1 MHNRVRETNEE
12 FRVTTS
18 DFSEIVGSTHFNTDL
33 RFMQCLSG
41 SAVIA
46 IDSIEHIFTAQHS
59 FILSEY
65 TTFQVKET
73 SAEFSVS
80 IITIS
85 LPFYYEIVAGF
96 DGNIFNILFHSAPEL
111 YKSSELHAANL
122 IFENLCLLYGNS
134 NHSNR
139 RSMAMNLIS
148 GYIYEIYDLTLPHF
162 NMALSK
168 NKNTLFTDT
177 IFSFYNL
184 LVRYGNENRCIGFYA
199 EKLNMSSRYLYKI
212 IHNTCH
218 ITPKQLIDD
227 VVISLVKQSLLTENL
242 NNQQIS
248 DKFGFSDQ
256 SAFGQYFK
264 RCTKQSPSEFRQRN
278 KGK

>member
-1 MHNRVRETNEE
+1 MNGRIAEVNEE

-18 DFSEIVGSTHFNTDL
+18 DFSEISGNTHINTDL
-33 RFMQCLSG
+33 KFIQCLSG
-41 SAVIA
+41 NAVIV
-46 IDSIEHIFTAQHS
+46 IDSIEHTFTAQHS

-65 TTFQVKET
+65 MTFQVKEIST
-73 SAEFSVS
+73 DFSVTC
-80 IITIS
+80 ITIS

-96 DGNIFNILFHSAPEL
+96 DGIIFNVLLYSVPEIYESADL
-111 YKSSELHAANL
+111 QAANL
-122 IFENLCLLYGNS
+122 IFKNLCLLYRNT

-139 RSMAMNLIS
+139 RSMAINLIAC
-148 GYIYEIYDLTLPHF
+148 YIYEIYELTLPHI
-162 NMALSK
+162 K
-168 NKNTLFTDT
+168 VGIENKNNSQFTST
-177 IFSFYNL
+177 IFTFYG
-184 LVRYGNENRCIGFYA
+184 LVVEFGCKIRSIEFYA

-212 IHNTCH
+212 VHNTCH

-227 VVISLVKQSLLTENL
+227 VIISLVKQSLLTTTL

-278 KGK
+278 K